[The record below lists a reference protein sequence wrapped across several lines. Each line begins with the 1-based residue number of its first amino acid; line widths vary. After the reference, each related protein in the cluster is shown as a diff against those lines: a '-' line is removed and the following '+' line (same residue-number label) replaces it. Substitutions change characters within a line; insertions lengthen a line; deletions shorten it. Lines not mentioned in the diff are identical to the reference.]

1 MLRGRGKTTSLSLRD
16 FMLAKIKQFVKD
28 YQSDIILVIGVIL
41 ISLFSFALGYILAK
55 TQEKEPI
62 RIEYRDTN
70 ILMHTND
77 TNKRK
82 QNTESLKPQKELISF
97 WKNF

>member
-1 MLRGRGKTTSLSLRD
+1 MKKLLSKISNG
-16 FMLAKIKQFVKD
+16 AKI

-41 ISLFSFALGYILAK
+41 ISLLSFAMGYIVAK
-55 TQEKEPI
+55 QQEKEPL

-77 TNKRK
+77 TNR
-82 QNTESLKPQKELISF
+82 ISIISI
-97 WKNF
+97 NSYISIDS